1 MQIFRLLKIFR
12 ISWKFGLDEILL
24 TEISNL
30 TQKYLSPNFDN
41 DKQNKTNFTQNLF
54 LLLIKLIKKV
64 QFWRDFSAPRGE
76 RIRLALENLGTI
88 FVKFGQMLST
98 RRDLIPTDIADEL
111 AKLQDQVQA
120 IPPQDVVKIIQKAYK
135 KNISEIFSEFDEIP
149 LASASVAQVHSATLK
164 NLDKVV
170 AVKILRPNIISTIEK
185 DLKLLETFAGLLES
199 LWNDAKRLKPKEV
212 VAEFSKYLHDELDL
226 MREAANASQ
235 LRRNFIDSDLL
246 IVPEVFWDFCTP
258 TVMVMQKM
266 HGVPISQTQKLIEQ
280 NINLEKL
287 SEMGVEIF
295 FTQVFRD
302 GFFHADMHPGN
313 IFVADDG
320 RYIALDFGIVATL
333 TDEDKHYLAQNFL
346 AFFRRDYKRVAEVHI
361 ESGWAPPTT
370 RVDEFESA
378 IRAVCEP
385 VFDRPLKD
393 ISFGKVLLRLFQTS
407 RRFHVE
413 IQPQLIMLQKTL
425 LNIEGLGRELNPN
438 LDLWKTAKPFLEN
451 WTAKQIGWEAFK
463 NNLWQELPNFT
474 QKFPKLPN
482 LLYQTLQMNL
492 QQNSKLLAANEN
504 LQRQNQLIM
513 QKLLRKEKIKNSLFF
528 VLLVVFVAL
537 ILLTLPM
544 FLEFVDLLK
553 FLKAEFLSVLDFLKK
568 F

>member
-54 LLLIKLIKKV
+54 LLFIKLIKKV
-64 QFWRDFSAPRGE
+64 QFWRDFSTPRGE

-313 IFVADDG
+313 IFVAADG

-553 FLKAEFLSVLDFLKK
+553 FLKAEFLSVLDFLRK